1 MCHRQ
6 NNGPQWCP
14 HLVSITYGYVTLHC
28 KRYFASVIKLADFEM
43 GSLFSIIQVDTFY
56 KHESL
61 KAKKLS
67 CIWRG
72 RKKEGG
78 GGRDWERGRDMQN
91 YWFWKFRK
99 RVISPQTQAA
109 SRSWKRRGNRFSS
122 RASRKEGNPT
132 DTLILFMWYMC
143 WTSDL

>member
-1 MCHRQ
+1 M
-6 NNGPQWCP
+6 
-14 HLVSITYGYVTLHC
+14 
-28 KRYFASVIKLADFEM
+28 IKLADFEM

-78 GGRDWERGRDMQN
+78 GGRDRERERYAKLLVLKIQEEDYKPTN
-91 YWFWKFRK
+91 A
-99 RVISPQTQAA
+99 SPQKLEKA
-109 SRSWKRRGNRFSS
+109 
-122 RASRKEGNPT
+122 RK
-132 DTLILFMWYMC
+132 
-143 WTSDL
+143 